1 MDSICSF
8 AKLLIFLTVGALILF
23 DLPFASASSAHLQ
36 GTEASFVGLDKI
48 TGRITGFKIK
58 IGETY
63 SFGSLRITPRVCYT
77 GDIGESELTD
87 SFLDVDEIMP
97 NNQIKHLFSGWMFA
111 NSPGLNALDHSIYDF
126 WLASCR
132 L

>member
-1 MDSICSF
+1 MASNYRSF
-8 AKLLIFLTVGALILF
+8 ARLLICLTIAGLIFF
-23 DLPFASASSAHLQ
+23 DSQLTLASSHLQ
-36 GTEASFVGLDKI
+36 GTEAFFVGLDKI
-48 TGRITGFKIK
+48 TGRITNFNIK

-63 SFGSLRITPRVCYT
+63 SFGSLQITPRICYT

-87 SFLDVDEIMP
+87 SFLDVDEVVP
-97 NNQIKHLFSGWMFA
+97 SNKIKHLFSGWMFA

-126 WLASCR
+126 WLTECK